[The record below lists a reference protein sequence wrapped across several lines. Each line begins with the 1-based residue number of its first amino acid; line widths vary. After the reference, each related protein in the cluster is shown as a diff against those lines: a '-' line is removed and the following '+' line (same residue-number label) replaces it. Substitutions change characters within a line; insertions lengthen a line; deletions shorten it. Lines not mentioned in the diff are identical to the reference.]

1 MSKNDK
7 KRKLLIGVIS
17 GAILL
22 VIIIFL
28 LWFFN
33 RKFDITL
40 DYNDGTKTKI
50 VQIKYNKAIN
60 KKDIENTDGLNATW
74 YEVVEKKENEEILAK
89 EPFDFKTKIN
99 KNIKLKAIYDVTSEN
114 EDTKKI
120 TISFDSKGG
129 SKVQSITL
137 NKGKKL
143 TLPKSPTLNG
153 YTFKGWTDKNGK
165 PIYNGALLAESTTLY
180 ANWEKIKEED
190 KKSNNVTDN
199 KTQPVTYYCD
209 SDFTLSDKKC
219 IKVDTVKA
227 NGKCPI
233 GYKGGAWNS
242 EYCYDEVDPY
252 YYCDDY
258 AGYNGDDA
266 KLDEDNNMCYY
277 NLIYTTDKG
286 SCDVSSG
293 RLYYDHG
300 CYAAKTPA
308 VLGCSKGEPL
318 NSSGMCDIKIN
329 KIFTCPSGYELD
341 NATKYCSKTITID
354 AKQK

>member
-129 SKVQSITL
+129 NKVQSITL
-137 NKGKKL
+137 NKGEKL

-180 ANWEKIKEED
+180 EK
-190 KKSNNVTDN
+190 
-199 KTQPVTYYCD
+199 
-209 SDFTLSDKKC
+209 
-219 IKVDTVKA
+219 
-227 NGKCPI
+227 
-233 GYKGGAWNS
+233 
-242 EYCYDEVDPY
+242 
-252 YYCDDY
+252 
-258 AGYNGDDA
+258 
-266 KLDEDNNMCYY
+266 
-277 NLIYTTDKG
+277 
-286 SCDVSSG
+286 
-293 RLYYDHG
+293 
-300 CYAAKTPA
+300 
-308 VLGCSKGEPL
+308 
-318 NSSGMCDIKIN
+318 
-329 KIFTCPSGYELD
+329 
-341 NATKYCSKTITID
+341 
-354 AKQK
+354 

>member
-50 VQIKYNKAIN
+50 VQIKYNKVIN

-74 YEVVEKKENEEILAK
+74 YEIVEKKGNEDILAK

-99 KNIKLKAIYDVTSEN
+99 KNIKLKAIYDVTLED

-129 SKVQSITL
+129 SKIQSITL
-137 NKGKKL
+137 NKEEKL
-143 TLPKSPTLNG
+143 TLPKNPTLNG
-153 YTFKGWTDKNGK
+153 YTFKGWNDKNGK

-180 ANWEKIKEED
+180 ANWEKIKE
-190 KKSNNVTDN
+190 
-199 KTQPVTYYCD
+199 
-209 SDFTLSDKKC
+209 
-219 IKVDTVKA
+219 
-227 NGKCPI
+227 
-233 GYKGGAWNS
+233 
-242 EYCYDEVDPY
+242 
-252 YYCDDY
+252 
-258 AGYNGDDA
+258 
-266 KLDEDNNMCYY
+266 
-277 NLIYTTDKG
+277 
-286 SCDVSSG
+286 
-293 RLYYDHG
+293 
-300 CYAAKTPA
+300 
-308 VLGCSKGEPL
+308 
-318 NSSGMCDIKIN
+318 
-329 KIFTCPSGYELD
+329 
-341 NATKYCSKTITID
+341 
-354 AKQK
+354 